1 MSELVLFQDS
11 GSSEDD
17 CNECLISEE
26 ESKHFR
32 ANQNVVREERDQLR
46 QVLRQRF
53 ANMQTRLSCHVCPT
67 LAASH
72 SSAGAPKRK
81 NENEK

>member
-26 ESKHFR
+26 EIKHFK

-67 LAASH
+67 LASH